1 MAEMPYVKLVTRAG
15 ANSLG
20 VRQSNGTR
28 ESSIS
33 ADFGISLDAIAGMK
47 EKDRLFSH
55 NLFTSTPEVRE

>member
-1 MAEMPYVKLVTRAG
+1 MAEMPYVKLVTWAG

-20 VRQSNGTR
+20 VCQINRTR
-28 ESSIS
+28 ELSIS

-47 EKDRLFSH
+47 EQDRLFSH

>member
-1 MAEMPYVKLVTRAG
+1 MAEMPYVRLVTRAD

-20 VRQSNGTR
+20 LYQSNGTR
-28 ESSIS
+28 ELSIS
-33 ADFGISLDAIAGMK
+33 AGFGISLDVIAGMK